1 MINLGNIEIL
11 KSKYFA
17 DYTLKTNQVNL
28 NDMNEKIK
36 LKFP

>member
-1 MINLGNIEIL
+1 MIKLGNIESL

-28 NDMNEKIK
+28 NNMNEKIK